1 MMLVLIVY
9 VRLHLLVVGS
19 TDRERSISSLPREL
33 LRNDISP
40 IDPMRLFSL
49 EELNNIIDPLVAQ

>member
-1 MMLVLIVY
+1 MLVLIVY